1 MPPPFTVRS
10 GANPGADAGSWDSAG
25 NITIPGRITAS
36 NVPAN
41 GGTVASVTA
50 GDGTITVAGSAT
62 NPTVA
67 LGTVPQSAI
76 TGLVAALAA
85 KAPTAGPTFTGTVA
99 ADDVTANGFTVPRGL
114 VRRIVRTSD
123 STASSNTTQATA
135 TGVLSL
141 QVTNLVIGRMYL
153 VGCPAI
159 AASSQTG
166 NSIVYTLTATTDNTT
181 PTNLSPILLTAET
194 ELPTIGRVENGG
206 ALYVVFKATA
216 TTNLYVRLNFFAR
229 SATNVTAT
237 HGAADFPLELHILDI
252 GGDPG
257 TSGGNIL

>member
-25 NITIPGRITAS
+25 NITIPGRLTAS
-36 NVPAN
+36 NIPVG
-41 GGTVASVTA
+41 GGTVASVSA
-50 GDGTITVAGSAT
+50 GDGSVTVGGTAT
-62 NPTVA
+62 NPTVRVA
-67 LGTVPQSAI
+67 DSPTVSGTV
-76 TGLVAALAA
+76 
-85 KAPTAGPTFTGTVA
+85 TAGTVA
-99 ADDVTANGFTVPRGL
+99 AGTVAGSTDVTANGFTVPRGL

-123 STASSNTTQATA
+123 SSASSNTTQATA

-153 VGCPAI
+153 VGCPALS
-159 AASSQTG
+159 ASSQTG
-166 NSIVYTLTATTDNTT
+166 NSIVYTLTVTTDNTT
-181 PTNLSPILLTAET
+181 PTNLSPILLQGET
-194 ELPTIGRVENGG
+194 ELPTIGRVENAG
-206 ALYVVFKATA
+206 AFYVVFKAT
-216 TTNLYVRLNFFAR
+216 TVNLYVRLNFFAR

-237 HGAADFPLELHILDI
+237 HGAPEAPLELHILDI